1 MQNQPEQLELQVGS
15 KTAAAEFSMN
25 WAKYRD
31 GQRSTLAGIVSYL
44 ETVGHP
50 GLANRVKEKFSGEN

>member
-31 GQRSTLAGIVSYL
+31 GQRSMLSSIVAYIETQGHELLAKL
-44 ETVGHP
+44 
-50 GLANRVKEKFSGEN
+50 VKEKFSGDS

>member
-1 MQNQPEQLELQVGS
+1 MSNQPEQLELQVGS
-15 KTAAAEFSMN
+15 KTAAEFSMN

-31 GQRSTLAGIVSYL
+31 GQRSMLAGVVSYL

-50 GLANRVKEKFSGEN
+50 GLANRVKEKFGGEN

>member
-1 MQNQPEQLELQVGS
+1 MTQEQLELPIDAKAS
-15 KTAAAEFSMN
+15 AAAEFSMN

-31 GQRSTLAGIVSYL
+31 GQRSMLAGIVSYL

-50 GLANRVKEKFSGEN
+50 GLANRVREKFSGEN

>member
-1 MQNQPEQLELQVGS
+1 MSNQPEQLELPVGS
-15 KTAAAEFSMN
+15 KVVSEFSMN

-31 GQRSTLAGIVSYL
+31 GQRSMLAGIVSYL

-50 GLANRVKEKFSGEN
+50 NLANRVKEKFSGEN